1 MKQRSGDRPGRVD
14 GDSPLAD
21 RILTPRG
28 PELGH
33 PEGRSKVI
41 GIGQV
46 RLARARRAV
55 FLAGVDPSRGWRPIQ
70 SP

>member
-1 MKQRSGDRPGRVD
+1 MRQRSGDRPGRVD

-33 PEGRSKVI
+33 PEGRSNVV

-46 RLARARRAV
+46 RLDTARRAV
-55 FLAGVDPSRGWRPIQ
+55 LFAGVVPPRGWRPIQ

>member
-33 PEGRSKVI
+33 PEGRSSVV

-46 RLARARRAV
+46 RLATARRAV
-55 FLAGVDPSRGWRPIQ
+55 LVARVVPPRGWRPIQ